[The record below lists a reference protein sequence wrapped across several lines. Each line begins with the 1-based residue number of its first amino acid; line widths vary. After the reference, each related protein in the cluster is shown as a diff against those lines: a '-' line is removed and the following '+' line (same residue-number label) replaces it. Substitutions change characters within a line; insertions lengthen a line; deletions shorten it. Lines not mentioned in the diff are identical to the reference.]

1 MASKGL
7 KIPQGVPFAWFG
19 ESKYFL
25 NQISTLFVT
34 DGNCHRIR
42 INFKAHKWD
51 DRSID
56 LLFFGMWNA
65 KFIPKQQKLCL
76 TAGKILVIWLVV
88 KDITHMAKQG
98 IVIAIRFEVVN
109 FFNMFSDPGNERSEG
124 YKDFVRASV
133 SKAVAVVNMPP
144 MAINCDSLFN
154 LSFRGKPEVPICRLN
169 VGLPHY
175 QFSITSLTKSTK
187 GGA

>member
-65 KFIPKQQKLCL
+65 KFIPKQQKLRL
-76 TAGKILVIWLVV
+76 TAGKIPVIWLAV
-88 KDITHMAKQG
+88 KNITHTAKRG
-98 IVIAIRFEVVN
+98 IVIAICFEVVD
-109 FFNMFSDPGNERSEG
+109 FFNMFINPGNERSEG